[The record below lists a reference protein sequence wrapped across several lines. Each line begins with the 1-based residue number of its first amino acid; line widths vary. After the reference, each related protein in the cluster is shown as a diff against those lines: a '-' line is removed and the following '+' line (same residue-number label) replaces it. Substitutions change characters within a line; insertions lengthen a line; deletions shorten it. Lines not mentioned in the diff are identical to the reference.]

1 MGLVPNRALQPA
13 GLLPRCLEQTTRQP
27 FRTRLAVEPL
37 GSGNDVRWCKTPCR
51 HVHRMRFFSSVLALI
66 VVVSTQVGC
75 SAIGHTVGNAF
86 DRPERFEYEGGP
98 LEARPGARLTV
109 VVRNG
114 PTVMGVFDGYDT
126 KADSAIIVIS
136 RAEGILGSGKTS
148 RIPRANVDAVVVESG
163 KWGNA
168 GFVFG
173 LAIDCVVIP
182 LIAKHY
188 FLAVP

>member
-1 MGLVPNRALQPA
+1 MGLVPNRALQLA
-13 GLLPRCLEQTTRQP
+13 GLRSRCLEQTTRQS
-27 FRTRLAVEPL
+27 FRAGLAAEPL
-37 GSGNDVRWCKTPCR
+37 SSGNEVRWCKTPCR
-51 HVHRMRFFSSVLALI
+51 HVHRMRFFTVLAL
-66 VVVSTQVGC
+66 VAVVSTQVGC
-75 SAIGHTVGNAF
+75 SAIGHTVGNTF

-109 VVRNG
+109 VVQNG